1 MGYSGGMNA
10 RFTLALP
17 LLLTAFA
24 CEAPVDEEPVVD
36 CTKDVVIDTADAASF
51 LGSIACTWPLIADD
65 RSRTGSADLTL
76 THGLV
81 YDVVIDSD
89 AVTIPGDAGDIAFAA
104 DSATF
109 EDGATEVN
117 VSITQGT
124 QTLLVQWV
132 KADNTLLVVLSDTGS
147 DGNYSLAQSEPPS
160 PLLATGAYSDLTP
173 LATTYPGTI
182 DFAASF
188 DIDTQPVEP
197 KLTECG
203 VLVMT
208 IKTSGAVDVDVDG
221 TTVSYP
227 YRPRGTTI
235 VQFDSNGTE
244 KTQMAWNEPD
254 GRRLSLEAV
263 RPTGTDGAFTLELVS
278 VQVAEGEGIIAEYT
292 SRPAESPCN

>member
-1 MGYSGGMNA
+1 MGYSGSMNT

-17 LLLTAFA
+17 LLLTAIA
-24 CEAPVDEEPVVD
+24 CETPPVDEDVVD
-36 CTKDVVIDTADAASF
+36 CTKNVVIDTADAASF

-81 YDVVIDSD
+81 YNVVIASD
-89 AVTIPGDAGDIAFAA
+89 GVTVPADAGAIEFVA
-104 DSATF
+104 DNATF
-109 EDGATEVN
+109 EDAANEVN
-117 VSITQGT
+117 VTLTQAS

-132 KADNTLLVVLSDTGS
+132 KADNTLQVILSDAGS
-147 DGNYSLAQSEPPS
+147 DGNYSLAQSEPIS

-173 LATTYPGTI
+173 LATTYPGKI
-182 DFAASF
+182 DFASSF
-188 DIDTQPVEP
+188 DADTQPVEP
-197 KLTECG
+197 KLTLCG
-203 VLVMT
+203 ALVMT
-208 IKTSGAVDVDVDG
+208 IKTSGAVEIDVDG
-221 TTVSYP
+221 TAVSYP

-263 RPTGTDGAFTLELVS
+263 RPTGTDGPFTLDLVS

-292 SRPAESPCN
+292 SRPATSTCN